1 MMSSKARTPEKEI
14 GTSSPAIFVDIAEMD
29 ISSSNARTP
38 STETRVGIPVNIHQQ
53 QKMVACRL
61 RPTGEDMKIRSSDVG

>member
-1 MMSSKARTPEKEI
+1 MKSSKKQDTLTGNRI
-14 GTSSPAIFVDIAEMD
+14 SSPAMFVDIAAVD

-53 QKMVACRL
+53 
-61 RPTGEDMKIRSSDVG
+61 

>member
-14 GTSSPAIFVDIAEMD
+14 GISSPAIFVDIAEVD

-38 STETRVGIPVNIHQQ
+38 GTETRVGIPVNIHQQ
-53 QKMVACRL
+53 
-61 RPTGEDMKIRSSDVG
+61 